1 MSPHTFERSQLSQQQ
16 QQQPKLLVMFES
28 LRLDEFTAF
37 TIYANAGLAAVAL
50 CAVCFLRRPC
60 RSRVLGVQHRSL
72 VPSSDEAP
80 DPGPPDVRL

>member
-1 MSPHTFERSQLSQQQ
+1 
-16 QQQPKLLVMFES
+16 MFES

-80 DPGPPDVRL
+80 DPGPRDVRLYL

>member
-1 MSPHTFERSQLSQQQ
+1 MSPHTFERSRLSQQQ
-16 QQQPKLLVMFES
+16 QQQPKLLVIFES